1 MKTIIITFLM
11 SILLSDALYAQDK
24 LYMYCPNPE
33 IDETACGYADANGNI
48 IIPVGKYR
56 YLYSE
61 EFDKIAFVSLKEKQG
76 IFAINRSEEIL
87 FEVYGYDNGPDYVSN
102 GLFRI
107 ISNGKVGFANME
119 GQIIIKPRF
128 TFAYPFQENNLAVFN
143 ENGTIIK
150 IEEYSKYEGGK
161 WGVINKKEEVTIPAI
176 YEEGKRNQ
184 LKEKGKWYNINELKK

>member
-1 MKTIIITFLM
+1 
-11 SILLSDALYAQDK
+11 
-24 LYMYCPNPE
+24 
-33 IDETACGYADANGNI
+33 
-48 IIPVGKYR
+48 
-56 YLYSE
+56 
-61 EFDKIAFVSLKEKQG
+61 
-76 IFAINRSEEIL
+76 
-87 FEVYGYDNGPDYVSN
+87 
-102 GLFRI
+102 
-107 ISNGKVGFANME
+107 ME

-161 WGVINKKEEVTIPAI
+161 WGVINKKGEVTIPAI